1 MAEAAI
7 LTVADRALAPPG
19 HERLTAKRETSLRL
33 SSGEQIELIMGK
45 GHIIRL
51 RRGNDGVVKISMD
64 GFQLPDPDKTD
75 VLLDEVELPV
85 NAIVNI
91 RRDSAL
97 ADNEL
102 DLKKM
107 GNFDRWLKKVVYD
120 YHIHLPNKAVS
131 LRDQQIDFTDIGDG
145 PFSGLSITVGT
156 VGRRAEDNMIFIT
169 ARQPA
174 PESPF
179 LIVRTQ
185 CLRVLRAAT
194 QIGWRDLERDI
205 RLQGDELPGEGEKWN
220 AGAQVFSDLA
230 ANLVC
235 VRDDGVQAPVLFE
248 PFHGGLGPHL
258 RNAGDIVRGI
268 ANERQVIDDQL
279 RRHAVLLF
287 YACRIEHRI
296 AHGIHERDAV
306 VDDLGEVLVAGGN
319 EGRYAVSLRLAREC
333 GDDIVGLDAVR
344 DDQRQSLGLENRMHR
359 FDLAD
364 EVGRHGRTVGLVFWI
379 DRGAEGLLSGIE
391 NHREIIGCI
400 IGEQLAHHVDDA
412 IDRPGTIARGVA
424 EIAHGVEGAEE
435 IIGSVYEN
443 EFFCGHAAAPVNQGE
458 IAL

>member
-7 LTVADRALAPPG
+7 STVAGGGLAPPG

-169 ARQPA
+169 TNQQPA
-174 PESPF
+174 PEKKF
-179 LIVRTQ
+179 AAE
-185 CLRVLRAAT
+185 RAGGYNT
-194 QIGWRDLERDI
+194 GTGGKD
-205 RLQGDELPGEGEKWN
+205 GDGRHVG
-220 AGAQVFSDLA
+220 VF
-230 ANLVC
+230 V
-235 VRDDGVQAPVLFE
+235 
-248 PFHGGLGPHL
+248 GL
-258 RNAGDIVRGI
+258 
-268 ANERQVIDDQL
+268 
-279 RRHAVLLF
+279 LLTF
-287 YACRIEHRI
+287 AYGSCRI
-296 AHGIHERDAV
+296 
-306 VDDLGEVLVAGGN
+306 
-319 EGRYAVSLRLAREC
+319 
-333 GDDIVGLDAVR
+333 
-344 DDQRQSLGLENRMHR
+344 
-359 FDLAD
+359 
-364 EVGRHGRTVGLVFWI
+364 
-379 DRGAEGLLSGIE
+379 
-391 NHREIIGCI
+391 
-400 IGEQLAHHVDDA
+400 
-412 IDRPGTIARGVA
+412 
-424 EIAHGVEGAEE
+424 
-435 IIGSVYEN
+435 
-443 EFFCGHAAAPVNQGE
+443 
-458 IAL
+458 